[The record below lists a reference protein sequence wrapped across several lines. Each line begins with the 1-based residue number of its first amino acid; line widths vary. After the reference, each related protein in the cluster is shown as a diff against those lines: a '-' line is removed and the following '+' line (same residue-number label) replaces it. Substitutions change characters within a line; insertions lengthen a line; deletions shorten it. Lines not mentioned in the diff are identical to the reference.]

1 MQKSIS
7 KAAVTWR
14 LILSV
19 LIVGSFISCEDTNT
33 VGGGVVEP
41 SAIRVDT
48 IFISDFNQRSSDM
61 YSGQLSNMPIGYY
74 NDQLFG
80 TFNATGYIRPNLLSS
95 SLSPVSDTTKLKL
108 LLENKTFLSL
118 GDTTSSVNYSIYKVT
133 ERWRGRTLLSSDN
146 INYDELELAGSFTYQ
161 NEESITV
168 NLSDSISAEYIRF
181 VNNENDNR
189 DSLYNAEFFGLAVV
203 PDQNSSQ
210 IMFPDI
216 SSSRFFFVDG
226 SSNDTTRLTVADYG
240 FTLERQNEPSFADRY
255 YLNSNLE
262 SYYSLNFSEIANT
275 IGSKNILNAEVYLY
289 EDTTQVNNSLP
300 VNHVRPALN
309 LIDMKSIDD
318 PEFKYEL
325 QFSGTDY
332 FGFRDSTDN
341 AFVLNITTHIN
352 EYLFG
357 ELESEDLYLI
367 INPNGG
373 LLKSSIF
380 YDTNSSD
387 ALKPKLIL
395 TIAEQ

>member
-19 LIVGSFISCEDTNT
+19 LLVGSFISCEDTNT
-33 VGGGVVEP
+33 VGGGVVDP
-41 SAIRVDT
+41 SAIQVDT
-48 IFISDFNQRSSDM
+48 LFIPGFDQNSSNM

-74 NDQLFG
+74 NDPLFG
-80 TFNATGYIRPNLLSS
+80 VFNTTGYVRPSLLSS
-95 SLSPVSDTTKLKL
+95 SLSPISDTTKIKL

-118 GDTTSSVNYSIYKVT
+118 GDTTSSVNFSIYRVS
-133 ERWRGRTLLSSDN
+133 ERWRGRTLFSSDV
-146 INYDELELAGSFTYQ
+146 IDYDEMELAGSFTYQ
-161 NEESITV
+161 NEESIII
-168 NLSDSISAEYIRF
+168 NLSDSISAEYVRF
-181 VNNENDNR
+181 VNNEDDDR
-189 DSLYNAEFFGLAVV
+189 DSLYNTEFFGLAIV
-203 PDQNSSQ
+203 PDENSSQ

-216 SSSRFFFVDG
+216 SNSRFFYVDG
-226 SSNDTTRLTVADYG
+226 ADNDTTLLTVADYG
-240 FTLERQNEPSFADRY
+240 FTLERQNEPNFADRF

-262 SYYSLNFSEIANT
+262 SYYALNFKDIAST

-300 VNHVRPALN
+300 DNHVRPGLN

-341 AFVLNITTHIN
+341 AFVLNITTHLN
-352 EYLFG
+352 EYIFG
-357 ELESEDLYLI
+357 GLESEDLYLL

>member
-1 MQKSIS
+1 
-7 KAAVTWR
+7 
-14 LILSV
+14 
-19 LIVGSFISCEDTNT
+19 
-33 VGGGVVEP
+33 
-41 SAIRVDT
+41 
-48 IFISDFNQRSSDM
+48 
-61 YSGQLSNMPIGYY
+61 
-74 NDQLFG
+74 
-80 TFNATGYIRPNLLSS
+80 
-95 SLSPVSDTTKLKL
+95 VS
-108 LLENKTFLSL
+108 
-118 GDTTSSVNYSIYKVT
+118 
-133 ERWRGRTLLSSDN
+133 ERWRGRTLFSSDV
-146 INYDELELAGSFTYQ
+146 IDYDQMELAGSFTYQ
-161 NEESITV
+161 NEESITI
-168 NLSDSISAEYIRF
+168 NLSDSISAEYVRF
-181 VNNENDNR
+181 VNNEDDDR
-189 DSLYNAEFFGLAVV
+189 DSLYNTEFFGLAIV
-203 PDQNSSQ
+203 PDENSSQ

-216 SSSRFFFVDG
+216 SNSRFFYVDG
-226 SSNDTTRLTVADYG
+226 ADNDTTLLTVADYG
-240 FTLERQNEPSFADRY
+240 FTLERQNEPNFADRF

-262 SYYSLNFSEIANT
+262 SYYALNFKDIAST

-300 VNHVRPALN
+300 DNHVRPGLN

-341 AFVLNITTHIN
+341 AFVLNITTHLN
-352 EYLFG
+352 EYIFG
-357 ELESEDLYLI
+357 GLESEDLYLL